1 MSTDVT
7 DHEVMAPQYMGMF
20 DTNAELLEK
29 IRLGESSFLEFK
41 EVKLAGGKVSGPH
54 RNSLA
59 DGLAAFANSQGGV
72 FVLGV
77 SDKTHGVIG
86 IPLEHLDTVVEFV
99 RNICMDSI
107 EPALEQVTLDRLH
120 LPSPDGENVAVV
132 KVDVPRS
139 SFVHRSPGGYLHR
152 VADSKRPISP
162 ALLARLFGERGQ
174 QHVVPFDEQ
183 LVPKAGL
190 GDLNTSLWSRFH
202 SPRSDDDDAVFLTKL
217 GMAVSDEEGVARP
230 TVAGV
235 LMASDDPRRWL
246 PNAYVQAVAYRG
258 NDIHVESPH
267 TAYQLDALDA
277 TGPLDRQ
284 VVDACRFV
292 ARNMKTAAF
301 KHLGRTDLP
310 QYDLQAVFEALVNA
324 VAHRDYS
331 VHGSKVRLRLFDNRL
346 ELYSPGAIP
355 NSLTVESLRYRQS
368 ARNDAV
374 CSLLARCP
382 IPDEPWLA
390 TPRRHM
396 MERRGEGMPI
406 ILDNSMAL
414 SGKEPE
420 IELFDNAELRLTIY
434 AAQADSGRLS

>member
-1 MSTDVT
+1 
-7 DHEVMAPQYMGMF
+7 MF
-20 DTNAELLEK
+20 DSKAELLEK
-29 IRLGESSFLEFK
+29 ICLGESSFLELK
-41 EVKLAGGKVSGPH
+41 ELQFTGGKIKGPR

-59 DGLAAFANSQGGV
+59 DGLAAFANGHGGV

-77 SDKTHGVIG
+77 SDKTREIVG
-86 IPLEHLDTVVEFV
+86 IPVEHLDAMVEFI
-99 RNICMDSI
+99 RNVCMDSI
-107 EPALEQVTLDRLH
+107 EPPLEQVTLDCLRLS
-120 LPSPDGENVAVV
+120 SPEGEEVAVV
-132 KVDVPRS
+132 KIDVPRS
-139 SFVHRSPGGYLHR
+139 AFVHRSPGGYLHR

-174 QHVVPFDEQ
+174 QHVAPFDEQ
-183 LVPKAGL
+183 LVPSAVL
-190 GDLNTSLWSRFH
+190 GDLNTSLWSRFR

-217 GMAVSDEEGVARP
+217 GMAASDEEGIAKP

-258 NDIHVESPH
+258 NDIRVESPH
-267 TAYQLDALDA
+267 TAYQLDAFDA
-277 TGPLDRQ
+277 TGPLDVQ

-301 KHLGRTDLP
+301 KHMGRTDLP
-310 QYDLQAVFEALVNA
+310 QYDLQAVFEAIVNA

-331 VHGSKVRLRLFDNRL
+331 IHGSKVRLRLFENRL
-346 ELYSPGAIP
+346 EIYSPGTIP
-355 NSLTVESLRYRQS
+355 NSLTIESLRYRQA
-368 ARNDAV
+368 ARNNAV

-390 TPRRHM
+390 APRRHM

-406 ILDNSMAL
+406 ILDNSTAL
-414 SGKEPE
+414 SGKEPK

-434 AAQADSGRLS
+434 AAQADAKR

>member
-1 MSTDVT
+1 
-7 DHEVMAPQYMGMF
+7 MF
-20 DTNAELLEK
+20 DTKPELLEK

-41 EVKLAGGKVSGPH
+41 EVKLAGRRVTGPH

-59 DGLAAFANSQGGV
+59 DGLAAFANGQGGV

-77 SDKTHGVIG
+77 SDKTHGIVG
-86 IPLEHLDTVVEFV
+86 VPLEHLDAVVEFV
-99 RNICMDSI
+99 RNACMDSI
-107 EPALEQVTLDRLH
+107 EPPLEQATIDRLH
-120 LPSPDGENVAVV
+120 LPSPEGIDVAVV

-152 VADSKRPISP
+152 VGDSKRPISP

-174 QHVVPFDEQ
+174 QHVLPFDEQ
-183 LVPKAGL
+183 LAPGAAL
-190 GDLNTSLWSRFH
+190 GDLNTSLWSRFR
-202 SPRSDDDDAVFLTKL
+202 SPQSDDDDAVFLAKL
-217 GMAVSDEEGVARP
+217 GMAARDEEGVARP

-258 NDIHVESPH
+258 NDIHLESPDV
-267 TAYQLDALDA
+267 AYQLDAFDA

-301 KHLGRTDLP
+301 KHMGRTDLP
-310 QYDLQAVFEALVNA
+310 QYDLQAVFEAVVNA

-331 VHGSKVRLRLFDNRL
+331 VHGSKVRLRLFENRL

-355 NSLTVESLRYRQS
+355 NSLTVESLRYRQA
-368 ARNDAV
+368 ARNNAV

-382 IPDEPWLA
+382 IPDEPWLE

-406 ILDNSMAL
+406 ILDNSTAL
-414 SGKEPE
+414 SGKEPK
-420 IELFDNAELRLTIY
+420 IELFDDAELRLTIY
-434 AAQADSGRLS
+434 AAQVDAKR

>member
-1 MSTDVT
+1 
-7 DHEVMAPQYMGMF
+7 MF
-20 DTNAELLEK
+20 DTKADLLEK
-29 IRLGESSFLEFK
+29 IRLGESTFLELK
-41 EVKLAGGKVSGPH
+41 EVQFAGESIRGPH

-59 DGLAAFANSQGGV
+59 DGLAAFANGQGGV
-72 FVLGV
+72 LVLGV
-77 SDKTHGVIG
+77 ADKAREVTGV
-86 IPLEHLDTVVEFV
+86 PTEHLDAVIEFV
-99 RNICMDSI
+99 RNACMDSI
-107 EPALEQVTLDRLH
+107 EPPLEQVTVDRLR
-120 LPSPDGENVAVV
+120 LPSAEGVEVAVV
-132 KVDVPRS
+132 KIDVRRS
-139 SFVHRSPGGYLHR
+139 LFVHRSPGGYLHR

-162 ALLARLFGERGQ
+162 ALLGRLFSERGQ
-174 QHVVPFDEQ
+174 QHVAPFDEQ
-183 LVPKAGL
+183 LVPKAVL
-190 GDLNTSLWSRFH
+190 GDLDASLGSRFR
-202 SPRSDDDDAVFLTKL
+202 SPRSDDDDAVFLSKL
-217 GMAVSDEEGVARP
+217 GMAAPDEADEEGTTRP

-258 NDIHVESPH
+258 NDIRAESPH
-267 TAYQLDALDA
+267 TAYQLDAHDA
-277 TGPLDRQ
+277 TGPLDAQ

-331 VHGSKVRLRLFDNRL
+331 VHGSKVRLRMFENRL

-355 NSLTVESLRYRQS
+355 NTLTIESLRYRQS
-368 ARNDAV
+368 ARNEAI

-382 IPDEPWLA
+382 IPDEPWLE

-406 ILDNSMAL
+406 ILDNSTAL
-414 SGKEPE
+414 SGKEPK

-434 AAQADSGRLS
+434 AAQPDARR

>member
-1 MSTDVT
+1 MQQ
-7 DHEVMAPQYMGMF
+7 E
-20 DTNAELLEK
+20 
-29 IRLGESSFLEFK
+29 
-41 EVKLAGGKVSGPH
+41 
-54 RNSLA
+54 
-59 DGLAAFANSQGGV
+59 
-72 FVLGV
+72 
-77 SDKTHGVIG
+77 
-86 IPLEHLDTVVEFV
+86 
-99 RNICMDSI
+99 
-107 EPALEQVTLDRLH
+107 TL
-120 LPSPDGENVAVV
+120 
-132 KVDVPRS
+132 VPR
-139 SFVHRSPGGYLHR
+139 
-152 VADSKRPISP
+152 A
-162 ALLARLFGERGQ
+162 E
-174 QHVVPFDEQ
+174 
-183 LVPKAGL
+183 L
-190 GDLNTSLWSRFH
+190 GDLNTSLWSRFR
-202 SPRSDDDDAVFLTKL
+202 SPRSDDDDAVFLAKL
-217 GMAVSDEEGVARP
+217 GMAAPDEEGVARP

-235 LMASDDPRRWL
+235 LMASDDPHRWL

-258 NDIHVESPH
+258 NDIRVESPH
-267 TAYQLDALDA
+267 TAYQLDAFDA

-331 VHGSKVRLRLFDNRL
+331 VHGSKVRLRLFENRL

-355 NSLTVESLRYRQS
+355 NSLTIESLRYRQS

-382 IPDEPWLA
+382 IPDEPWLT

-406 ILDNSMAL
+406 ILDNSTAL
-414 SGKEPE
+414 SGKEPK

-434 AAQADSGRLS
+434 AAQADAKR